1 MVLNKTVWNKEH
13 RVDELIGEQIYRKRE
28 KLDIKINTTIE
39 KVIIKNKQT
48 RLYTVQFYITD
59 CCVRLG
65 AVHRTTGKE
74 TTDVFEIYE
83 RIQK

>member
-1 MVLNKTVWNKEH
+1 M
-13 RVDELIGEQIYRKRE
+13 DELIGGQIHRKRE
-28 KLDIKINTTIE
+28 KLDIKIDTTIE
-39 KVIIKNKQT
+39 KVVIKNKQT

-65 AVHRTTGKE
+65 AVYRITGKG